1 METMIGFVKG
11 LVIGAIIAFPLGM
24 NFGKDEPLLSNPFT
38 VEADM
43 SERIA
48 EKSGRLLKET
58 KRAIHEAT
66 KPLKQ

>member
-1 METMIGFVKG
+1 MIGFVKG
-11 LVIGAIIAFPLGM
+11 LVIGAIVAFPLGM
-24 NFGKDEPLLSNPFT
+24 NFGKDEPLLSNPFA
-38 VEADM
+38 VQADI

-48 EKSGRLLKET
+48 EESGRLLTET

>member
-1 METMIGFVKG
+1 MIGFVKG

-24 NFGKDEPLLSNPFT
+24 NFGKDEPLLSNPFA
-38 VEADM
+38 VQEDI
-43 SERIA
+43 SERIV
-48 EKSGRLLKET
+48 EESGRLLKET